1 MTHLQLLSKLPS
13 PIREQAIAEFIEN
26 KGNKW
31 LHANATK
38 LLPSLVWMIMK
49 FNGNKQYNYWQST
62 YLSAINGEFDDPSVT
77 LLREDWEE
85 LIETAQKGRCSPK
98 LIEAIESQLNNN

>member
-38 LLPSLVWMIMK
+38 LLPSLVWMLMK

-77 LLREDWEE
+77 LPREDWEARE
-85 LIETAQKGRCSPK
+85 VDTHGGSKFAAEIYH
-98 LIEAIESQLNNN
+98 AIESQLNK